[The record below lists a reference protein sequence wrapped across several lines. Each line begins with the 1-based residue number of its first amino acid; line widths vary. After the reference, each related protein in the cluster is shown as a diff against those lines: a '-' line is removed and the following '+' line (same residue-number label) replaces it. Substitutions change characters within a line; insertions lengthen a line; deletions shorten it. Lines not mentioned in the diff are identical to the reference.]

1 MGDLDNAEADDK
13 LDERLWGDEE
23 DDDDDEDAS
32 SKAEETGPGMD
43 EVRRKVVG
51 RRVSRGL
58 NSLMT

>member
-13 LDERLWGDEE
+13 LDERLRGDEE

>member
-23 DDDDDEDAS
+23 DDDDEDAS

-51 RRVSRGL
+51 KRVSRGL
-58 NSLMT
+58 NSFMT

>member
-43 EVRRKVVG
+43 EFEYI
-51 RRVSRGL
+51 L
-58 NSLMT
+58 NDLVLPLFL

>member
-23 DDDDDEDAS
+23 DDDDEDAS